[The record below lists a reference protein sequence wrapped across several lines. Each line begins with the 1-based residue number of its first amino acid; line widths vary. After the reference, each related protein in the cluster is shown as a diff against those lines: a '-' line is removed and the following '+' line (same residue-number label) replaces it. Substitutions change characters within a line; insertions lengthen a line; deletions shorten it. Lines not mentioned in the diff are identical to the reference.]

1 MKTPLAPASDWLGK
15 SNIIDLCRSKVFFIL
30 SGCDTHIYFLML
42 LFIVVYQICPLI
54 QEHFLCS
61 PLLKCEA
68 LLASRYELQVVQ
80 LSPKF
85 PAADPGG
92 GFWGVA
98 TPPFGK
104 FSNLSGY
111 LCLSLFHAKNN
122 IVSYINVSFS
132 QIDHY
137 KNTVAIPLLDS
148 LIIQMQG

>member
-1 MKTPLAPASDWLGK
+1 M
-15 SNIIDLCRSKVFFIL
+15 
-30 SGCDTHIYFLML
+30 THIFFLML
-42 LFIVVYQICPLI
+42 LFIVVYKICPLI

-61 PLLKCEA
+61 PLLKCKA
-68 LLASRYELQVVQ
+68 ILAPKYEFQVVQ

-98 TPPFGK
+98 TPPLG
-104 FSNLSGY
+104 SLSGY

-122 IVSYINVSFS
+122 IISYNVSFS